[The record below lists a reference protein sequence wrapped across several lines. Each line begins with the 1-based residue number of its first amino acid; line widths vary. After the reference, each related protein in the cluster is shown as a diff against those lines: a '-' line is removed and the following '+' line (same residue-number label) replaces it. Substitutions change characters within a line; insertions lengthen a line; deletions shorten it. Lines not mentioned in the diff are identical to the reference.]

1 MLRNLKEIFS
11 SQADWERLVLVMDR
25 LIVLNPEALFEVRDR
40 GLALI
45 ELGQKERA
53 LKDLLR
59 YVEELPNATD
69 ALAVKQRLASLQT
82 D

>member
-11 SQADWERLVLVMDR
+11 SQADWHRLVLVLER

-40 GLALI
+40 GMALI

-53 LKDLLR
+53 LKDLSR
-59 YVEELPNATD
+59 YVDEMPNATD
-69 ALAVKQRLASLQT
+69 ASAVKQRLSSLQAE
-82 D
+82 

>member
-69 ALAVKQRLASLQT
+69 AVAVRQRLASLQN

>member
-11 SQADWERLVLVMDR
+11 SQADWHRLVLVLDR

-40 GLALI
+40 GMALI

-53 LKDLLR
+53 LQDLSR
-59 YVEELPNATD
+59 YVDEMPNATD
-69 ALAVKQRLASLQT
+69 TLAVKQRLTSLQAE
-82 D
+82 